1 MHPHVGV
8 SSVNDEVNK
17 VTHSVHDLRVTGK
30 STETSRALQN
40 SGAKKRVSFGTNMS
54 TEEDVLDGQSVE
66 QKPLELMTAIER
78 FHARKFKGLSG
89 TNTDK
94 RAILKAAGL
103 GRNKKQRTPV
113 KSYVMEALQ
122 DLVKDDVEA
131 GTSEDEA
138 EDLME
143 LSKEGMVERTSSLKK
158 VPKHLTGTHDKS
170 HQAQ

>member
-17 VTHSVHDLRVTGK
+17 VTHSVHDLWVTGK

-40 SGAKKRVSFGTNMS
+40 SGAKERVSFGTNMS
-54 TEEDVLDGQSVE
+54 TEEDVSDGQSVE

-170 HQAQ
+170 HQAH